1 MSTIPDIIF
10 SVIIAFAGTACLLGV
25 LPVAVASVMILI
37 SVSDPVIV
45 GLALVLIA
53 TFSVIG
59 GSRLASTLL
68 STEPGER
75 ARP

>member
-45 GLALVLIA
+45 GLVLVLIA

-68 STEPGER
+68 SADAEGK